1 MGFYNLSPA
10 AMRELQPPDA
20 GHLLRRDGANIASA
34 LARLAHV
41 PEAKAKLVAYLG
53 RVVPGVVDV
62 DHKSLGHR
70 ETVEFRQLV
79 QGAKEPWRFLAQNM
93 SDGTMRALGVLVAL
107 QQVGNG
113 HRVPVVGIEEP
124 ETALHPA
131 AVGVLLDALRTAATQ
146 TQVSASTHSA
156 DLLDD
161 KEIPDDA
168 VLAVSAEHNE
178 TRIGPVDSQCRKALK
193 AQLYTVGDLLRL
205 NQLRPDEVASQ
216 PQQRDLFGPSAD
228 AL

>member
-146 TQVSASTHSA
+146 TQVIATSHSA

-161 KEIPDDA
+161 KEISDDA
-168 VLAVSAEHNE
+168 VLAVSAEQNE
-178 TRIGPVDSQCRKALK
+178 TRIGPIDGQGRQALK
-193 AQLYTVGDLLRL
+193 EQLYTVGELLRL
-205 NQLRPDEVASQ
+205 NQLRPDEAMSQ
-216 PQQRDLFGPSAD
+216 PQQRELFGPSAD
-228 AL
+228 AP